1 MIHYK
6 QYWIAFYTIVSKEV
20 TRVVRIWPQTLLPS
34 AISMTLYF
42 LIFGNLIG
50 SRIGLMQGVSYI
62 EYIVPGIIMMP
73 IIQNAYGNVVFSFFG
88 SKFQKNIEELLVA
101 PIPNSVILLGFVGG
115 GVIRGTMVGAIVT
128 IISLFFS
135 ALKISNIFLTGLV
148 VLLTA
153 ILFALAGL
161 INGVYAKSFD
171 DTSIV
176 PTFILTP
183 LTYLAGVFY
192 SVSLLPSFWQI
203 ITHFNPI
210 FYIVDAF
217 RYAVLGYSEV
227 NILLSLGVLSVTI
240 VILYCLGL
248 RLLNKGVGIR
258 T

>member
-1 MIHYK
+1 
-6 QYWIAFYTIVSKEV
+6 
-20 TRVVRIWPQTLLPS
+20 
-34 AISMTLYF
+34 MTLYF

-50 SRIGLMQGVSYI
+50 ARIGSMQGVSYI

-73 IIQNAYGNVVFSFFG
+73 IIQNSYGNAVFSFFG
-88 SKFQKNIEELLVA
+88 AKFQKNIEEVLVA
-101 PIPNSVILLGFVGG
+101 PVPNHIILLGFIGAAVVR
-115 GVIRGTMVGAIVT
+115 GVMVGAIVT
-128 IISLFFS
+128 FISLFFS
-135 ALKISNIFLTGLV
+135 ELNIHNIYLTGLV
-148 VLLTA
+148 ILLTA
-153 ILFALAGL
+153 VLFALAGL
-161 INGVYAKSFD
+161 INGIFAKSFD

-192 SVSLLPSFWQI
+192 SISLLPAFWRHITQI
-203 ITHFNPI
+203 NPI

-227 NILLSLGVLSVTI
+227 NIQLSVSILILAI
-240 VILYCLGL
+240 VVFYYFAI